1 METIVLDKFLAIGFG
16 SVITILLAV
25 IGYFL
30 KQSNEEVK
38 QMLSKINNHETR
50 ITVTE
55 SNVSRHE
62 IAMGNLNRELADDIV
77 AKIRAISSR

>member
-55 SNVSRHE
+55 SNVARHE
-62 IAMGNLNRELADDIV
+62 TAMGNLNRDLADDIV